1 MIRLSRINHHEV
13 AINCDL
19 IEWVEANPDTTVR
32 MVSGESILVLEQVEE
47 VIRRIVEYR
56 RSIVVPPGVPAALL
70 ASAGSGRPTAEP
82 APGSPRADDPAP
94 RGAGR

>member
-32 MVSGESILVLEQVEE
+32 MVSGESILVLEGVEE

-56 RSIVVPPGVPAALL
+56 RSIAVPPGVTAALL
-70 ASAGSGRPTAEP
+70 GSAGAGADGRGSGR
-82 APGSPRADDPAP
+82 
-94 RGAGR
+94 